1 MVIRNKDG
9 DVVTDGA
16 GHVDNIG
23 ETFAAEL
30 AGVEEAIDM
39 STYVGIHKL
48 TIETDSNLLCKTV
61 NEKTRNSS
69 RCEAA
74 SI

>member
-1 MVIRNKDG
+1 MIRNKDG
-9 DVVTDGA
+9 DVLIAGA
-16 GHVDNIG
+16 GHVDNIS
-23 ETFAAEL
+23 EAFAAEL
-30 AGVEEAIDM
+30 AGVEEAIEMD
-39 STYVGIHKL
+39 TYVGIHKL